1 MNSELFVTL
10 PPTKLFFRCAV
21 PAVITS
27 VFGAL
32 YSVVD
37 GMFVGRYLGE
47 NALAA
52 VNLIMPVIM
61 IVEAI
66 SNMIATGAS
75 VNISMLLGAGRREEA
90 SRVFSFSVRFILAF
104 SCVIS
109 ALGFFCARSFIML
122 LSPGASEEALRLG
135 TVYLKVY
142 ALFGPLIP
150 IYFAMDNYL
159 RVCGREKLSML
170 IGVVTQLLN
179 VALDYLFIAVLHRG
193 VLEAAVAS
201 CVSIALGS
209 AVMLALFLGKR
220 MDVYY
225 TRKGIPTAQF
235 LRIAAN
241 GSSEFFSSIATSIM
255 SVVMNLFLLK
265 YGGTTAVA
273 AFSIVMYVDSII
285 GMLSFGICDSLQPA
299 ISYCYGAGQ
308 LDRMKAIFKRVLIAT
323 VFTAVLAFLFM
334 LLAGPHAAGIFI
346 KPGDAKLM
354 QVSVTAIKLFSFSYL
369 VGWIDMCFSSLFTAL
384 GHPVQSLLVS
394 FFGTLVFP
402 IAFLFILTALWG
414 LNGVWLM
421 ASTAAV
427 ASGILTLILAKTI
440 NLQHPQIPSQSLE
453 HRPGSL

>member
-1 MNSELFVTL
+1 MNSEVFAKL

-21 PAVITS
+21 PAVVTS

-47 NALAA
+47 DALAA
-52 VNLIMPVIM
+52 INLIMPVIM
-61 IVEAI
+61 IVEAL

-75 VNISMLLGAGRREEA
+75 VNISMLLGAGNREEA
-90 SRVFSFSVRFILAF
+90 SRVFSFSVRFILIL
-104 SCVIS
+104 SCAIS
-109 ALGFFCARSFIML
+109 ALGFLFARPFIVL
-122 LSPGASEEALRLG
+122 LAPGASEEAIRLS
-135 TVYLKVY
+135 TVYLRVY
-142 ALFGPLIP
+142 AVFGPLIP

-159 RVCGREKLSML
+159 RVCGKERLSMA
-170 IGVVTQLLN
+170 IGVTTQLLN
-179 VALDYLFIAVLHRG
+179 VVLDYILIAILHKG
-193 VLEAAVAS
+193 VREAAIAS

-209 AVMLALFLGKR
+209 VAMLILFRRRR

-225 TRKGIPTAQF
+225 TKDSIPARQF

-285 GMLSFGICDSLQPA
+285 GMLNFGICDSLQPA
-299 ISYCYGAGQ
+299 ISYCYGAG
-308 LDRMKAIFKRVLIAT
+308 LIIRMKSIFRRVLIAT
-323 VFTAVLAFLFM
+323 ISTAVAAFLFM
-334 LLAGPHAAGIFI
+334 LLAGPHAAKIFI
-346 KPGDAKLM
+346 KPGDTALM
-354 QVSVTAIKLFSFSYL
+354 KVSVTAIRLFSFSYL

-384 GHPVQSLLVS
+384 DRPVHSLLVS

-402 IAFLFILTALWG
+402 IAFLFILTAAWG

-421 ASTAAV
+421 ASAAAV
-427 ASGILTLILAKTI
+427 ASGILTLALARSIRMDTAK
-440 NLQHPQIPSQSLE
+440 
-453 HRPGSL
+453 